1 MAAIVAVLLLSL
13 WGAELCYSAVRRA
26 SPSARLPPLLGASKE
41 QWQHWL
47 TAPMLRLLER
57 GQLWSRGQWV
67 FTPLHAK
74 LVVLR
79 GPSHTVQA
87 TKRYAA
93 GTLAASYATALGSAA
108 VSWAAAEPWGLYIGA
123 LCAVILPLSRFKEL
137 DKQVRRRRDNILLAL
152 PEVLSKLTLLIG
164 AGETLGRALHRC
176 RDRELEQQRHPLY
189 GELGRMCNE
198 LDNGVAFHLALE
210 SFSRRCAVQEVAM
223 FTTSL
228 MLNYKRGGDR
238 FRLSLQ
244 QLAYALWEKRK
255 TVTRTR
261 GEEASSKLV
270 FPLAVIFLVLMVLVG
285 APAIMMMN
293 L

>member
-13 WGAELCYSAVRRA
+13 WVAELCYSAVRRA
-26 SPSARLPPLLGASKE
+26 SPSARLPPLSGSSQE
-41 QWQHWL
+41 QWLNWL
-47 TAPMLRLLER
+47 SLPMLRLLDR
-57 GQLWSRGQWV
+57 GQLWSRAQV
-67 FTPLHAK
+67 IFNPLHAR

-79 GPSHTVQA
+79 GPNHTVQA
-87 TKRYAA
+87 TKQYAA
-93 GTLAASYATALGSAA
+93 RALAVSYAAALGSAA
-108 VSWAAAEPWGLYIGA
+108 VSWAAAEPGVFYIGA
-123 LCAVILPLSRFKEL
+123 LCAVIWPIARYKEL
-137 DKQVRRRRDNILLAL
+137 DKQVRRRRDDILLAL

-164 AGETLGRALHRC
+164 AGETLGRALYRC
-176 RDRELEQQRHPLY
+176 RDRELEQQQHPLY

-198 LDNGVAFHLALE
+198 LDNGVAFHMALE

-228 MLNYKRGGDR
+228 LLNYRRGGDR

-244 QLAYALWEKRK
+244 QLAYALWDKRK

-270 FPLAVIFLVLMVLVG
+270 FPLTVIFLVLMVLVG